1 MLDPA
6 YAKHF
11 ENLTPV
17 KELSGTGLALL
28 KEKAQLANLG
38 PGKTL
43 SASEQTRWYLYL
55 LEGQLKIWSNGEAP
69 QMVAPNSARAN
80 EPLFGEHATH
90 ATASTQSACRFIRFE
105 RQLFDTLLNE
115 ERLAGYEVVDVQVND
130 AESELFQQIY
140 HASHNNQLELP
151 TMPDVALKIV
161 KLAEDP
167 EVGIPEIT
175 KIVQLEPSVAGSIIK
190 AANSSLYGGSKP
202 VDNIKRAVLRL
213 GLKSTCNVATSI
225 ALRQTFKTKSALLK
239 QRMQQLWKHSV
250 NVSALSYV
258 IAQRVQGLDPER
270 ALMAGLLHDIG
281 GVPILNYVEANKLDP
296 SADDLETTIEK
307 LRGMIGVLVLKYWGL
322 DSDLATVV
330 EESNDWQ
337 RDPNPEADYCD
348 VVLVAQLYDHSNS
361 TRSGSLP
368 CVHEVPAYG
377 KLNLGETS
385 EAANAQ
391 ILEDAAE
398 EIASI
403 KQILAG

>member
-1 MLDPA
+1 MLDPT
-6 YAKHF
+6 YSEHF
-11 ENLTPV
+11 EELTPV
-17 KELSGTGLALL
+17 NELSGSGLALL

-43 SASEQTRWYLYL
+43 SASDHTRWYLYL
-55 LEGQLKIWSNGEAP
+55 LEGRLQMSSSDETP
-69 QMVAPNSARAN
+69 QTVVPNSARAKK
-80 EPLFGEHATH
+80 PLFGEHATH
-90 ATASTQSACRFIRFE
+90 AIANTQSACRFIRFE

-130 AESELFQQIY
+130 TESELFQEIY
-140 HASHNNQLELP
+140 HASNNDQLDLP

-161 KLAEDP
+161 KMAEDP

-175 KIVQLEPSVAGSIIK
+175 KIVQLEPTVAGSVIK
-190 AANSSLYGGSKP
+190 AANSPLYAGGKT

-225 ALRQTFKTKSALLK
+225 ALRQTFKSKSPVIA

-258 IAQRVQGLDPER
+258 IAQRVQCLDPER

-281 GVPILNYVEANKLDP
+281 GVPILNYVVKNKLDP
-296 SADDLETTIEK
+296 RPDDLETTIDR

-322 DSDLATVV
+322 DTDLATVV
-330 EESNDWQ
+330 EESNDWR
-337 RDPNPEADYCD
+337 RDPGSQPDYCD

-368 CVHEVPAYG
+368 SVHEVPAYR
-377 KLNLGETS
+377 KLNLGEPS

>member
-6 YAKHF
+6 YAEHF
-11 ENLTPV
+11 EKLTPV
-17 KELSGTGLALL
+17 NELSGSGLTLL

-43 SASEQTRWYLYL
+43 SASDHNRWYLYL
-55 LEGQLKIWSNGEAP
+55 LEGRLKMSSNGEAP
-69 QMVAPNSARAN
+69 QVVVPNSARAN
-80 EPLFGEHATH
+80 KPLFGEHATH

-130 AESELFQQIY
+130 TESELFQQIY
-140 HASHNNQLELP
+140 HASNNDQLDLP
-151 TMPDVALKIV
+151 TMPEVALKIV

-175 KIVQLEPSVAGSIIK
+175 KIVQLEPTVAGSLIK
-190 AANSSLYGGSKP
+190 AANSPLYGGGKS

-213 GLKSTCNVATSI
+213 GLKSTCSVATSI
-225 ALRQTFKTKSALLK
+225 ALRQSFKSKSPLIK

-281 GVPILNYVEANKLDP
+281 GVPILNYVVENKLDP
-296 SADDLETTIEK
+296 SPDDLETTIEK

-322 DSDLATVV
+322 DSNLAAVV

-337 RDPNPEADYCD
+337 RDPSPAPDYCD
-348 VVLVAQLYDHSNS
+348 VVLVAQLYDHLNS
-361 TRSGSLP
+361 PRSRSAP
-368 CVHEVPAYG
+368 SFHEVPAYR
-377 KLNLGETS
+377 KLNLGEPS